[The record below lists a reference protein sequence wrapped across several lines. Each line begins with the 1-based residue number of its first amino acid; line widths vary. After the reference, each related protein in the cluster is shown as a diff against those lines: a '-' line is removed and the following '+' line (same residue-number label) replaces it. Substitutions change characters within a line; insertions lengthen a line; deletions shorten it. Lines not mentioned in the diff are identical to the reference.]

1 VPLLAKFLHVR
12 RTELARTLQV
22 AGFAIVI
29 GWAAYTAFS
38 GSQAIFPTKAG
49 PGAYPLFFIIL
60 ALAVWPMVALQGALT
75 RRLGVGRAFRV
86 ILALNGLAALGIF
99 LVFLFDESPTVAF
112 AAYVVYS
119 VGFELVMLQFWGFAS
134 QHFNLLEGKRIFPVI
149 AAGSSIG
156 YILAGFTTTLIAL
169 SGRIEPLMLVW
180 AFGAVVAAVMSI
192 GLERTLYRPSFDDDA
207 DEFLA
212 HEHIVRGRLSAMSI
226 LRGAIRYMTS
236 SPLVL
241 ALVLLALVLQIASR
255 VGDYLVALIFVNST
269 HHNLQALT
277 ILIGN
282 AWLASYVVQLGVSL
296 FVAPWVLD
304 KLGVKNAILAL
315 PIFTLIGFAA
325 VAINPV
331 LATSLFL
338 FIVRNGLQTG
348 LDDPA
353 ESVLGSAVPA
363 QVGPK
368 LKFLLDNLVLPG
380 AAVLSGV
387 ILLVV
392 QRTIA
397 ASEEVLAL
405 IGIVVAILFIAA
417 AWRVRSLY
425 VSAIYARL
433 RTHAMTL
440 SDFQRAV
447 GRPSQPEIDELMTFV
462 RQGDDKV
469 RQFAAAA
476 LGRLAPDTFAGML
489 PELLASDDRRVRRL
503 GFQMAPPEVLALD
516 QLEAAM
522 DDPDGWVVASAAVA
536 GAGRKPPWAR
546 VGEILDRLWMSE
558 NDEDRAAAVWA
569 AAFKG
574 DNEKVVAALQDRVP
588 RIRQEGIRSFAKLKA
603 NVPGAAGPLIACMT
617 DGNPGVRREAMLQ
630 AVRWAPPPAHSHDYA
645 EALIDGLTN
654 PDREIRML
662 AAEALAA
669 QAPAALERTLPF
681 LALRGDTSA
690 ATVEA
695 LVRSGRP
702 DMFKRVRDHLERL
715 LGEGLNMARL
725 SPRVASHGE
734 NGAGDDRYLFLRIT
748 VEDYALHAAESG
760 LAAMRALHGKR
771 GFATVERGIRSAGSA
786 ARVEGLETL
795 LNFGPAWLAGPLAQ
809 LLDPEAIDSGP
820 ARPLSPQEFEALANH
835 GDRWVKEAAAAVST
849 GLDERMK
856 ELIALKRVPLFST
869 LTLEQLASIDR
880 LMVTRTYVKG
890 EPIFTK
896 GDVGSELYVVL
907 EGEIRIHLDHEGR
920 EVTLARIGPSMVL
933 GEMAVFDEQPRSAS
947 AQASA
952 DTTVRVLRRDKL
964 RAVVHEHPEVLL
976 EFVKNLSQRIRVM
989 NEQLEAQETSV
1000 PVVRE
1005 GN

>member
-1 VPLLAKFLHVR
+1 MSPIFRPVLILAKFLHVR
-12 RTELARTLQV
+12 RAELARTLQV
-22 AGFAIVI
+22 AAFAMII
-29 GWAAYTAFS
+29 GWGAYTAFS
-38 GSQAIFPTKAG
+38 GTQAIFLNKAG
-49 PGAYPLFFIIL
+49 PEAYPLFFIIL

-86 ILALNGLAALGIF
+86 ILAINSLAALAIF
-99 LVFLFDESPTVAF
+99 VTYLFDESASVAF
-112 AAYVVYS
+112 GAYVVYS
-119 VGFELVMLQFWGFAS
+119 VGFELVMMQFWGFVS
-134 QHFNLLEGKRIFPVI
+134 QHFNLLEGKRIFPII

-156 YILAGFTTTLIAL
+156 YILSGFTVTLIAL
-169 SGRIEPLMLVW
+169 VATEPVLLVW
-180 AFGAVVAAVMSI
+180 SFAAVVAIAMSI
-192 GLERTLYRPSFDDDA
+192 RLERTLYRPSFDDDA
-207 DEFLA
+207 DELLA
-212 HEHIVRGRLSAMSI
+212 HEHVVRGRQSAVDI
-226 LRGAIRYMTS
+226 IKAAVQYLTS

-241 ALVLLALVLQIASR
+241 ALVLLALVLQVASR
-255 VGDYLVALIFVNST
+255 VGDYLVALIFVNAT

-282 AWLASYVVQLGVSL
+282 AWLASYVVQLAISL

-325 VAINPV
+325 VAVSPV
-331 LATSLFL
+331 LVTSLFL

-392 QRTIA
+392 QHTIA
-397 ASEEVLAL
+397 ASVEVLAI
-405 IGIVVAILFIAA
+405 IGIIAALLFIAA
-417 AWRVRSLY
+417 AFRVRSLY
-425 VSAIYARL
+425 MSAIYSRL

-440 SDFQRAV
+440 SDYQRAV
-447 GRPSQPEIDELMTFV
+447 GRPSPPEIDELVSFV

-503 GFQMAPPEVLALD
+503 AFQMAPPEIVAID
-516 QLEAAM
+516 QLESAAS
-522 DDPDGWVVASAAVA
+522 DPDGWVVASAAVA
-536 GAGRKPPWAR
+536 GAGRRPPWGRAK
-546 VGEILDRLWMSE
+546 ELLDRLWAS
-558 NDEDRAAAVWA
+558 NDDDNRAAAVWA
-569 AAFKG
+569 ASFQG
-574 DNEKVVAALQDRVP
+574 DNAKVIAGLQDKVS
-588 RIRQEGIRSFAKLKA
+588 RIRQEAIRSFAKLKA
-603 NVPGAAGPLIACMT
+603 DVPGADGPMIACLT
-617 DGNPGVRREAMLQ
+617 DSDIAVRREALQQ
-630 AVRWAPPPAHSHDYA
+630 AVRWAPPEMDSRAYA
-645 EALIDGLTN
+645 EALIDGLTSA
-654 PDREIRML
+654 DHEVRTL
-662 AAEALAA
+662 AAEAIAA
-669 QAPAALERTLPF
+669 QAPAALERALPL
-681 LALRGDTSA
+681 LAFRGDTAA

-695 LVRSGRP
+695 LMRSGRP
-702 DMFKRVRDHLERL
+702 DMFKEAKAHLEHFIE
-715 LGEGLNMARL
+715 EGLKMARL
-725 SPRVASHGE
+725 SSRVKAGTDGE
-734 NGAGDDRYLFLRIT
+734 TDDGRYLFLRIT
-748 VEDYALHAAESG
+748 VDDYAQQAAESG

-771 GFATVERGIRSAGSA
+771 GFATVERGIRSAGPV

-809 LLDPEAIDSGP
+809 LLDPEGFDSGP
-820 ARPLSPQEFEALANH
+820 ARPLSVHEIEALANH
-835 GDRWVKEAAAAVST
+835 DDRWVKEAAAAVST

-869 LTLEQLASIDR
+869 LTLEQLGSIDR
-880 LMVTRTYVKG
+880 LMVTRTYVKD

-896 GDVGSELYVVL
+896 GDVGSEMFVVL

-947 AQASA
+947 AQASV

-989 NEQLEAQETSV
+989 DEQLASQG
-1000 PVVRE
+1000 PPA
-1005 GN
+1005 